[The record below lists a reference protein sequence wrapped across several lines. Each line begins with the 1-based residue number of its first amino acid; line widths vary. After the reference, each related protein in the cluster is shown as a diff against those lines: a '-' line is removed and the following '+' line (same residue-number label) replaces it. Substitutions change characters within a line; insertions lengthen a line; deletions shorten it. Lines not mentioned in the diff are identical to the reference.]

1 MSSWPIDTLYNCI
14 RHQFHF
20 VNLKKNWTEAQRYCR
35 EKFIDLANI
44 QSQASNTEARQVAT
58 GYQYVWIGLYNGA
71 WKWSQEGTKV
81 ESFVLYQA
89 AGNWGSKGCAALRV
103 DGRWKDEGSAD
114 HKYVVVQQQM
124 NWTDAQTFCRKNHVD
139 LSSIRSHQE
148 RYSMTQQLLSSVA
161 NTIEKDAWIG
171 LYRDKWEWSDGKEQ
185 PYRQWSILSHSLS
198 NCITIGSHTG
208 IWSSK
213 PCEEKR
219 SFLCYSRECSFRFC
233 RL

>member
-1 MSSWPIDTLYNCI
+1 MLVRFWFTAHYLLLLMMMLTKMSSQCLSSVT
-14 RHQFHF
+14 
-20 VNLKKNWTEAQRYCR
+20 
-35 EKFIDLANI
+35 
-44 QSQASNTEARQVAT
+44 
-58 GYQYVWIGLYNGA
+58 
-71 WKWSQEGTKV
+71 
-81 ESFVLYQA
+81 
-89 AGNWGSKGCAALRV
+89 
-103 DGRWKDEGSAD
+103 AD

-219 SFLCYSRECSFRFC
+219 SFLCYSQNLQPHSPDVS
-233 RL
+233 